1 MIRIF
6 ISNIG
11 FPLVLLV
18 SSSMK
23 QILLIEDDPFLID
36 IYTTKLKEEGFSIEV
51 ATGGE
56 EGLRKLREKKF
67 DLLVLDIV
75 LPKIDGWEILE
86 KLKTELPKEAKVKM
100 RTKFSSPIELPKE
113 AKVKMRTKFSS
124 PIELPKE
131 AKVKM
136 RTKFSSPIKN
146 LKIIILSN
154 LGQKEEVEKGLRLG
168 ANKYLIKAHYTPSE
182 VVEEIKEVLK
192 PR

>member
-100 RTKFSSPIELPKE
+100 RTKFSSPTELPKE

-168 ANKYLIKAHYTPSE
+168 AEKYLIKAHYTPTE
-182 VVEEIKEVLK
+182 VVEEIKQVLK
-192 PR
+192 